1 MSKKETQQI
10 ENAIHLLKQ
19 ANTIQCITLDD
30 NEDIEMNFF
39 DANVE
44 INEEIP
50 ELVIGGVFGNIFT
63 DDLSNS
69 VIQDNTITT
78 NNYKITI
85 IK

>member
-1 MSKKETQQI
+1 MKIKQTHKALNI
-10 ENAIHLLKQ
+10 LKQ
-19 ANTIQCITLDD
+19 ATTIQCITLDD

-39 DANVE
+39 DPNVE
-44 INEEIP
+44 LDEEIP

-63 DDLSNS
+63 DDLSDS

-78 NNYKITI
+78 KNYKITI